1 MASVHPADDKEVF
14 LPTNDGVQGVDKAFK
29 PKAQVLTKQKTMMIQ
44 DDDPQVIEV
53 RNQLAR
59 DKDYWK
65 PGTPHIIGCSM
76 QVHYIKQIDTV
87 NQQFDAGFYLSYEFQ
102 PSQEDVRNWKA
113 AKEAGEIAD
122 FVPKFI
128 PSFRFP
134 NAFDFIQRDHKPYLD
149 GSIYSLLVNGEKDT
163 RGALVDMDF
172 DYIFASR
179 LAIRGTFGEPLELQ
193 DFPFD
198 CQELAI
204 NIASSAASTI
214 QVLVPHFRRK
224 KFVVISQEVSTFPEW
239 ICHAPVCD
247 MKLSDVSNSAR
258 GLRFS
263 NLVLILKFERISY
276 AYLTRVYSQLALITA
291 TGFSMFA
298 MDAAE
303 DLADR
308 LATAFTLLL
317 TAVAFMFV
325 IESKLPS
332 VPYLTALDYYTIVS
346 FVFLLF
352 LAGYSALATSMV
364 TLFDTTIEDLEDA
377 ICYAMFGIWILY
389 HVFFIFSGIRKKK
402 NNIQKLVVVRELAKK
417 IDPIVVEHGGDNVP
431 GIFWGVKPKSKQKQA
446 RDNQAR
452 Q

>member
-1 MASVHPADDKEVF
+1 
-14 LPTNDGVQGVDKAFK
+14 
-29 PKAQVLTKQKTMMIQ
+29 MISNE
-44 DDDPQVIEV
+44 DPQVIAI
-53 RNQLAR
+53 RTQLAR
-59 DKDYWK
+59 DTDYWK
-65 PGTPHIIGCSM
+65 PGTPHLIGCSL

-102 PSQEDVRNWKA
+102 PSQEDVRNWRA

-122 FVPKFI
+122 FVPTFI
-128 PSFRFP
+128 PAFRFP

-163 RGALVDMDF
+163 RGALVEMEF
-172 DYIFASR
+172 DYMFAAR

-198 CQELAI
+198 CQELGI
-204 NIASSAASTI
+204 TIASSAASSI
-214 QVLVPHFRRK
+214 QVMVPHFRRK

-239 ICHAPVCD
+239 YAHAPVCD
-247 MKLSDVSNSAR
+247 MKLSDASNSAR

-263 NLVLILKFERISY
+263 NLVLVLKFERISY

-332 VPYLTALDYYTIVS
+332 VPYLTALDYYTICS

-352 LAGYSALATSMV
+352 LAGYSALATNMYV
-364 TLFDTTIEDLEDA
+364 WFNTTIEEVEAGMMYVMAGL
-377 ICYAMFGIWILY
+377 WIFY
-389 HVFFIFSGIRKKK
+389 HIFFVISGVIKKK
-402 NNIQKLVVVRELAKK
+402 SNKVKLEQVRELAKK
-417 IDPIVVEHGGDNVP
+417 IDPIVVEHKGDNVP
-431 GIFWGVKPKSKQKQA
+431 GIFWGVKPKSKK
-446 RDNQAR
+446 DMKK
-452 Q
+452 